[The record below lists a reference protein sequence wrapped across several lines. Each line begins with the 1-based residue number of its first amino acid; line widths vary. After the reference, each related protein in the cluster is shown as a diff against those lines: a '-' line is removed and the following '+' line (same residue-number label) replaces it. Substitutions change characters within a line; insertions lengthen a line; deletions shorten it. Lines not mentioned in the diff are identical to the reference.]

1 MELQRRIKVAID
13 FQSKYGKY
21 FSEVREFNNQKH
33 FENWANQ
40 FEKRTGTKIIGSQ
53 TL

>member
-1 MELQRRIKVAID
+1 MELQRRIKMAID
-13 FQSKYGKY
+13 VQNKYGKY
-21 FSEVREFNNQKH
+21 FSQVKEFNSQKH

-40 FEKRTGTKIIGSQ
+40 FEKRTGAKIVGSQ

>member
-1 MELQRRIKVAID
+1 MELQRRIKIAID
-13 FQSKYGKY
+13 FQSKYGNY
-21 FSEVREFNNQKH
+21 FSEVREFNDQRH